1 MTEQRI
7 SMTNWRTDAQ
17 GDSPQCPRQPWY
29 SPFAHLDNP
38 VAKSPTRTV
47 VFKSNCAI

>member
-17 GDSPQCPRQPWY
+17 GDSPQCPRQPSRRW
-29 SPFAHLDNP
+29 
-38 VAKSPTRTV
+38 T
-47 VFKSNCAI
+47 